1 MSLTSAL
8 NIAMTGLTANQAAL
22 SIVSSN
28 VANAQTAGYVSL
40 TPTQVSV
47 GDGSSGVGVEVT
59 GVNRQLNQYL
69 QSQLRTETSGAAYAD
84 QMSTVLQQ
92 LQSVYGTPGGTSTLE
107 TAYNNFTSSLQALS
121 TSAGSAS
128 QSAAVTAAQS
138 LAQQL
143 NTTTQGIQALRTN
156 AEQDIGTS
164 VKTANSLMSQIA
176 QINGQLQ
183 GMNAT
188 DTAAATLMDQRD
200 SDITQ
205 LSQLMDVNVVNG
217 SNNQATVYTTSG
229 VQLVNDS
236 QASTMTFNA
245 QGSLNA
251 TSQWN
256 SNPAKSSVGSLT
268 ISLPNGAN
276 IDMIANKS
284 ITSGQIAA
292 DLNLRD
298 NVLVQAQ
305 TQVDQLAATLS
316 SSVSDTTTAGTAV
329 TSGTQAGFTVDTSNM
344 LAGNSISLSY
354 ANTATGTPQQV
365 TLVNVTDSTALPLP
379 ASMSSAGNTVIGV
392 NFSAGMASVV
402 TQLNAALGPAGLQF
416 SNPSGS
422 TLQVLN
428 SSAAVTVNSAS
439 VTTTATATANGNSQL
454 ALFTDGTSPY
464 TGAITSSGSQL
475 TGFAGRIT
483 VNPAV
488 VSNPA
493 LVTNYSASTTS
504 GDTTRSDY
512 LYSQLTSGSYT
523 YSPQTGLGSSSSP
536 YSGTISNYMQQF
548 LSQQAD
554 AASSAQQLQQ
564 GQDVVLNTLQQSVS
578 SSSGVNMDSQ
588 MSNLISLQNAYAAN
602 AHVMA
607 VVQSMMTSLIQIPV

>member
-1 MSLTSAL
+1 
-8 NIAMTGLTANQAAL
+8 MTGLTANQAAL

-28 VANAQTAGYVSL
+28 VANAGTAGYVSL

-47 GDGSSGVGVEVT
+47 GDGSFGVGVEVT

-69 QSQLRTETSGAAYAD
+69 QSQLRTETSGSAYAD

-121 TSAGSAS
+121 TSAGAAS

-256 SNPAKSSVGSLT
+256 SNPAKSSVGSLI

-316 SSVSDTTTAGTAV
+316 SSVSDQTTAGTAV
-329 TSGTQAGFTVDTSNM
+329 TSGTQAGFTVPTSNM
-344 LAGNSISLSY
+344 LAGNSVSLSY
-354 ANTATGTPQQV
+354 TNAATGKPQQV
-365 TLVNVTDSTALPLP
+365 TIVNVTDPNALPLP

-392 NFSAGMASVV
+392 NFSAGMSSVV
-402 TQLNAALGPAGLQF
+402 TQLNAAFGSAGLQF

-428 SSAAVTVNSAS
+428 SSPAVTVNSAS
-439 VTTTATATANGNSQL
+439 VTATATATANGNSQL
-454 ALFTDGTSPY
+454 ALFTDGTLPY

-475 TGFAGRIT
+475 TGYAGRIT

-493 LVTNYSASTTS
+493 LTTNYTATTTS

-512 LYSQLTSGSYT
+512 LYAQLTSGSYT

-536 YSGTISNYMQQF
+536 YTGTISNYMQQF
-548 LSQQAD
+548 LSQQANT
-554 AASSAQQLQQ
+554 ASSAQQLQQ

>member
-164 VKTANSLMSQIA
+164 VTTANSLMSQIA

-379 ASMSSAGNTVIGV
+379 ASMSSAGNTVICV

>member
-164 VKTANSLMSQIA
+164 VTTANSLMSQIA